1 MPEVIASYVL
11 EHAPVLAAVGF
22 AVWFMARH
30 EARASKL
37 ADAIDRLTQGVEK
50 VTTTLE
56 HLHDRVN
63 AHDTEIALLKK
74 RD

>member
-1 MPEVIASYVL
+1 MPEVLVAYLIEQFPILV
-11 EHAPVLAAVGF
+11 AVGL
-22 AVWFMARH
+22 AVWFLARH
-30 EARASKL
+30 EARASQL
-37 ADAIDRLTQGVEK
+37 AEAIDRLTGGVEK
-50 VTTTLE
+50 VTDTLE